1 MRYYVT
7 GEDGNRYGPVDM
19 QVLEV
24 WARQGRLTPNSYLEF
39 EHGGGG
45 LAASAVPN
53 LQFPPVRS
61 QYTGAGAQPPGFNP
75 YAGLSSSMRS
85 PAVWGS
91 WDVWLAWSL
100 GILGGILALCGGGF
114 LFGFAA
120 IVVSVIALM
129 RGRRAMAPLLLG
141 IGVIILQVLI
151 TKMASGGGGIGDL

>member
-1 MRYYVT
+1 
-7 GEDGNRYGPVDM
+7 
-19 QVLEV
+19 
-24 WARQGRLTPNSYLEF
+24 
-39 EHGGGG
+39 
-45 LAASAVPN
+45 
-53 LQFPPVRS
+53 
-61 QYTGAGAQPPGFNP
+61 
-75 YAGLSSSMRS
+75 
-85 PAVWGS
+85 
-91 WDVWLAWSL
+91 L